1 MANDNK
7 NYVVLDIK
15 NYNELLK
22 NNEIIR
28 RIEEIYYKYT
38 CLTDNNLSLLSYD
51 GEREIQNYL
60 FAVDER
66 IRQHVNH
73 LIAEANK
80 EEDTTNDK

>member
-28 RIEEIYYKYT
+28 RIEDKYT
-38 CLTDNNLSLLSYD
+38 YLADNNLSLLSYD

>member
-1 MANDNK
+1 MSNDSK
-7 NYVVLDIK
+7 NYVVLDIE

-38 CLTDNNLSLLSYD
+38 YLADNNLSLLSYD

-60 FAVDER
+60 FTVDEG
-66 IRQHVNH
+66 IRRHVNY
-73 LIAEANK
+73 LINQK
-80 EEDTTNDK
+80 EKESKADE